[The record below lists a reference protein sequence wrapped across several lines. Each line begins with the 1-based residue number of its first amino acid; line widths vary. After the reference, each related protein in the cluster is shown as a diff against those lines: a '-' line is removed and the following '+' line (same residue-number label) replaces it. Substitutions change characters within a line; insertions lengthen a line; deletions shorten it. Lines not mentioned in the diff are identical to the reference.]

1 MAGTLAV
8 LLFSPRPGAD
18 QLRAVWILM
27 RIRVKCL
34 RIAKLIAGMF
44 VSEAKGK
51 G

>member
-1 MAGTLAV
+1 MRELIQS
-8 LLFSPRPGAD
+8 LPLRD
-18 QLRAVWILM
+18 QLPVVWILM

>member
-1 MAGTLAV
+1 MRELIQS
-8 LLFSPRPGAD
+8 LPLRD
-18 QLRAVWILM
+18 QLRVVWILM

>member
-1 MAGTLAV
+1 VRELIQS
-8 LLFSPRPGAD
+8 LPLRD
-18 QLRAVWILM
+18 QLRVVWILM